1 MNSLIRTAV
10 GGQYGA
16 ALTMMRQC
24 VDRADAQ
31 AWRAAVGRSPFWHV
45 AYHALYI
52 TDLYLSAGEAAFRPQ
67 PFHREDADVLGPP
80 PASEKQVAPHRPYDK
95 DTLAGY
101 ADTCRAGE
109 ARGGRGNGRPVGGPE
124 RVRLVAVQPAR
135 TAPLQHPPPT
145 APHGAAHCRSPAWGR
160 TRRAMGGDGSDV
172 NRPLGTHSSAY
183 GTRGPN

>member
-52 TDLYLSAGEAAFRPQ
+52 TDLYLSTGEAAFRPQ

-101 ADTCRAGE
+101 ADTCRARAKRAVAEETDDQWAGPSGFDWLPFNRLE
-109 ARGGRGNGRPVGGPE
+109 LHLYNIRHLQHHTGQLTAALRRGGG
-124 RVRLVAVQPAR
+124 
-135 TAPLQHPPPT
+135 
-145 APHGAAHCRSPAWGR
+145 HGVPWAATDP
-160 TRRAMGGDGSDV
+160 M
-172 NRPLGTHSSAY
+172 
-183 GTRGPN
+183 